1 MANQFKTR
9 IKKFFRTI
17 KQHAI
22 KLSLAFVIGAATGA
36 VITFFIEEK
45 KVEFWHERF
54 SEANE
59 LNQTLEGEHEK
70 KQSEIKILE
79 KEKKELKTDLG
90 IVVLASLQSNYYNL
104 KALKS
109 DDYNKQMYYNEQ
121 EYISNLVPRAIGDK
135 WDLNLFSSEY
145 NKELKQVVDSISQNN
160 SK

>member
-9 IKKFFRTI
+9 MKNFFRTI

-22 KLSLAFVIGAATGA
+22 KLSLAFVIGATVGA
-36 VITFFIEEK
+36 VVTFFIEEK

-59 LNQTLEGEHEK
+59 LNQTLEEEHEK
-70 KQSEIKILE
+70 KKNEIQIHKQ
-79 KEKKELKTDLG
+79 EKKELKKDMG
-90 IVVLASLQSNYYNL
+90 IVILASLQSNYYNL

-109 DDYNKQMYYNEQ
+109 EDYNKQMQYNEQ

-145 NKELKQVVDSISQNN
+145 NRGLKQVVDSIAQNN